1 MINLTNTRLIIYL
14 NDVIIIGKTLEVILM
29 SQDTIILL
37 LQHLR
42 FAIEKSQF
50 DPRTEIEFLGLK
62 INPVKDHSYMSSTR
76 KGKGVSLCRILIS
89 FVFLVSFFVLL
100 FSVTRVE
107 GVQICLFL
115 GWRHMRMIPIYDH
128 VPTRRRDNYVNK
140 RLWESFERE
149 KVITKTDDKSSSPSP
164 Q

>member
-1 MINLTNTRLIIYL
+1 
-14 NDVIIIGKTLEVILM
+14 M

-42 FAIEKSQF
+42 SAIEKSQF

-76 KGKGVSLCRILIS
+76 KGKGVSFCRILIS

-107 GVQICLFL
+107 GVQICLFS
-115 GWRHMRMIPIYDH
+115 G
-128 VPTRRRDNYVNK
+128 
-140 RLWESFERE
+140 
-149 KVITKTDDKSSSPSP
+149 
-164 Q
+164 

>member
-1 MINLTNTRLIIYL
+1 
-14 NDVIIIGKTLEVILM
+14 M

-76 KGKGVSLCRILIS
+76 KGKGVSFCRILIS
-89 FVFLVSFFVLL
+89 FVFLVSFFVFCDKGGGGSNL
-100 FSVTRVE
+100 F
-107 GVQICLFL
+107 IF
-115 GWRHMRMIPIYDH
+115 
-128 VPTRRRDNYVNK
+128 
-140 RLWESFERE
+140 RLTSYANDPY
-149 KVITKTDDKSSSPSP
+149 I
-164 Q
+164 

>member
-1 MINLTNTRLIIYL
+1 
-14 NDVIIIGKTLEVILM
+14 M

-42 FAIEKSQF
+42 LAIEKSQF

-76 KGKGVSLCRILIS
+76 KGKGVSFYRILIS

-107 GVQICLFL
+107 GVQIRLFL
-115 GWRHMRMIPIYDH
+115 G
-128 VPTRRRDNYVNK
+128 
-140 RLWESFERE
+140 
-149 KVITKTDDKSSSPSP
+149 
-164 Q
+164 